1 MKDLSTF
8 LNESL
13 ICESYKDV
21 TGNEFQGIY
30 GGYSA
35 KIYKPGKYIIR
46 LHDFR
51 WEEKCY
57 KDPVLGPICKK
68 MDELKPG
75 SKEYKQA
82 EAEYNRLFDEKFG
95 PDSDAWTPKKV
106 DIVKIYYNSDK
117 GIECGADVI
126 YTADKR
132 WYSYSNTDRS
142 FETLPKSEV
151 EEYMATGDYGVI
163 E

>member
-68 MDELKPG
+68 MDEFVHLGENKLRLNTANGVDELMDGLEDLILFKDEDLDIFINDLRMLLKNG
-75 SKEYKQA
+75 ISLK
-82 EAEYNRLFDEKFG
+82 
-95 PDSDAWTPKKV
+95 SDGLT
-106 DIVKIYYNSDK
+106 IISL
-117 GIECGADVI
+117 I
-126 YTADKR
+126 
-132 WYSYSNTDRS
+132 
-142 FETLPKSEV
+142 
-151 EEYMATGDYGVI
+151 
-163 E
+163 